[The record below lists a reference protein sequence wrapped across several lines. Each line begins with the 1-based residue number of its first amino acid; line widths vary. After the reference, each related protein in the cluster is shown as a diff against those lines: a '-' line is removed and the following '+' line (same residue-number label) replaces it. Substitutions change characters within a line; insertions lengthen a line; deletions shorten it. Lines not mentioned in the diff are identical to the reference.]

1 MIKLNNYSVYK
12 VPQSLNLN
20 GSLNLGFKIRQNR
33 KNRKKKRKK
42 KKKKRGKHYLG
53 RLLPISAHPE
63 KHPRGPDISPTARL
77 RSLPHGPHLST
88 ARLHADSRLLPLA
101 RGPASPE
108 LRPPPLSAPRR
119 HLDPTCLLLNRTRV
133 NRPCTVI
140 VGPHDRLS
148 DARLRLPRE
157 TRGRA
162 QPNRVDGA
170 AVTSTTFPG
179 LPASEVSFRS
189 ART

>member
-33 KNRKKKRKK
+33 KNRNKKRKK

-77 RSLPHGPHLST
+77 RSLPHGP
-88 ARLHADSRLLPLA
+88 
-101 RGPASPE
+101 
-108 LRPPPLSAPRR
+108 
-119 HLDPTCLLLNRTRV
+119 TCLLLNRTRV

-140 VGPHDRLS
+140 AGPHDRLS
-148 DARLRLPRE
+148 DARLRLPHE
-157 TRGRA
+157 THGRA